1 MKKILLLISVLMI
14 SSGCCEVKPEG
25 YQYEFKNDSAW
36 DGSAYLSLAVGYP
49 LPEHRTKDFLATMLL
64 ILVNPEL
71 SDNAVFNIEY
81 RQNNGNSFNLGFG
94 NTLKATVSTNQSF
107 SPDITSP
114 KDINYYSNIVTYDQS
129 ISGEGDIMQ
138 IHFRQNIDTKTLSF
152 MIMTK
157 SSGDLD
163 YIYLGNALLNKMTT
177 HRSYSV
183 GKSPL
188 PDILK

>member
-1 MKKILLLISVLMI
+1 MKKILLLISVLMM

-64 ILVNPEL
+64 ILGNPEL

-107 SPDITSP
+107 SSTITDT

>member
-64 ILVNPEL
+64 ILGNPEL